1 MKTNL
6 INQTTKESVKNE
18 YSKLLKEWKKLKKT
32 TDFPFSQYTDEMFKD
47 IKKSFS
53 NKILLEI
60 KAPQYLREIKEIHLT
75 GKLDYNFINAYSP
88 TSQKIYW
95 FAQFQH
101 LFSDRE
107 YWDNLA
113 CAYLMQSYDPKL
125 PHEILLLLFSSKR
138 DGKKYLMNEEDWA
151 FFEALPD
158 KIKVYRGMSEKEF
171 KSGKFRFSWTLD
183 KSIAEQFKVRNSQYY
198 GQKTLVHE
206 LEIEKSKI
214 IAYMGKTEKEVII
227 IF

>member
-1 MKTNL
+1 
-6 INQTTKESVKNE
+6 
-18 YSKLLKEWKKLKKT
+18 
-32 TDFPFSQYTDEMFKD
+32 MFKD
-47 IKKSFS
+47 IRKCFT

-75 GKLDYNFINAYSP
+75 GKLDYNLINAYSP

-95 FAQFQH
+95 FAEFQH
-101 LFSDRE
+101 LFSGRE
-107 YWDNLA
+107 YWGNLA
-113 CAYLMQSYDPKL
+113 CAYLMQSYDPNL
-125 PHEILLLLFSSKR
+125 PYEILLLLFSSKR
-138 DGKKYLMNEEDWA
+138 DEKKYLMHEEDWA
-151 FFEALPD
+151 SFESLPD

-183 KSIAEQFKVRNSQYY
+183 KSIAEQFMIRNNQYY

-214 IAYMGKTEKEVII
+214 IAYMGKTEAEVIVL
-227 IF
+227 F